1 MESLK
6 AILVDDELN
15 SLQNLE
21 QKIIEFCPDVII
33 VGKSQEPEEAIAMIR
48 QLQPDMVFLDI
59 EMPRISGFRVLEA
72 LGDLSLQIIF
82 TTAYNHYAIDAI
94 RSSAFD
100 YLVKPISV
108 EELQNAVNRLLLK
121 QNNHH
126 IEKLNIL
133 KKGLQENKSQED
145 SIAIPTS
152 EGMELVQIKQIVRVE
167 SLSNYSKI
175 YLVTGQTFV
184 VTRLLKEF
192 EEMLS
197 GYRFYRVHHSHVIN
211 LFYVKKYIRGDG
223 GQVVLQNG
231 ETIDVARRK
240 RDEFLK
246 LITG

>member
-21 QKIIEFCPDVII
+21 QKIIEFCPDVTIM
-33 VGKSQEPEEAIAMIR
+33 GKSQEPEEAIAMIR
-48 QLQPDMVFLDI
+48 LLQPDVVFLDI

-72 LGDLSLQIIF
+72 LGDSSLQIIF
-82 TTAYNHYAIDAI
+82 TTAYNHYAIEAI

-108 EELQNAVNRLLLK
+108 EELQNAVNRLLQK

-126 IEKLNIL
+126 LEKLNVL
-133 KKGLQENKSQED
+133 RKGLQENKSQED

-152 EGMELVQIKQIVRVE
+152 EGMELVQIKQIVRIE
-167 SLSNYSKI
+167 SLSNYSKL

-184 VTRLLKEF
+184 VTRLLKDF

-211 LFYVKKYIRGDG
+211 LFYVKKYIRGEG